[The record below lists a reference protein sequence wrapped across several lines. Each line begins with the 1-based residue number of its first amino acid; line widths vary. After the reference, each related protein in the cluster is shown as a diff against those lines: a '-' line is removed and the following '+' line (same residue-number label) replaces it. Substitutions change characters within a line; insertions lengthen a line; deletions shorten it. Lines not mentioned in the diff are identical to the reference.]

1 MNLLENNLYALVLPV
16 PGDFKTLGICS
27 NFVGEVLFVRV
38 FSAAE
43 SGG

>member
-1 MNLLENNLYALVLPV
+1 MNLLKNNLYARVPL